1 VPVKLGVQRRRV
13 LIALVDVAAAGIGL
27 PDLDE
32 LATHRPAFSVDDATR
47 HHDTFADGLAD
58 MLDRQIRIER
68 RNVVR
73 PETRRPQ
80 LDGFWVGVVQFVG
93 GMAKQAAAV
102 RRIVQPGLA
111 FLHTGAVVVGVD
123 SRNFGGDLR
132 LPCHS
137 RTVSSAAH
145 GMKVRLPLSE
155 RVGQLAGNTSVP
167 GATVTSRLLAVL
179 GAFGERHRSL
189 SLSEIARRAEIPV
202 PTAHRLTREL
212 VAGGALDRLDDG
224 RYVIGRLVWEAGLL
238 APVQGGLRQVA
249 EPFLH
254 DVFAA
259 TMATVHL
266 AVRDGDEVLYLHRM
280 QGRASVPIVSTV
292 GSRLPMHATGVG
304 KVLLAHSPDDV
315 HDRVLA
321 NLVRITPYTIT
332 RPDLLEAQ
340 LERIRRDGVA
350 TTSEEMSLGAC
361 SLAVPVVQSSD
372 GAVVAAIGVVVATL
386 KRDRQRLLGALQV
399 AARGISRLL

>member
-1 VPVKLGVQRRRV
+1 
-13 LIALVDVAAAGIGL
+13 
-27 PDLDE
+27 
-32 LATHRPAFSVDDATR
+32 
-47 HHDTFADGLAD
+47 
-58 MLDRQIRIER
+58 
-68 RNVVR
+68 
-73 PETRRPQ
+73 
-80 LDGFWVGVVQFVG
+80 
-93 GMAKQAAAV
+93 
-102 RRIVQPGLA
+102 
-111 FLHTGAVVVGVD
+111 
-123 SRNFGGDLR
+123 
-132 LPCHS
+132 
-137 RTVSSAAH
+137 
-145 GMKVRLPLSE
+145 
-155 RVGQLAGNTSVP
+155 
-167 GATVTSRLLAVL
+167 LAVL

-332 RPDLLEAQ
+332 RPDRLEAQ

-372 GAVVAAIGVVVATL
+372 GAAVAAIGVVVATL